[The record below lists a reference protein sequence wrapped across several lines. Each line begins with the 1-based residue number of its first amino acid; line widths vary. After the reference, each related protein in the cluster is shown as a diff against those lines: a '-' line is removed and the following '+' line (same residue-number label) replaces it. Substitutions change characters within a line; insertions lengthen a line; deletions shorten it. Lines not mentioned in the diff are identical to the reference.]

1 MIRSSPEPAKTV
13 AIKALIEDEG
23 TIGYED
29 ERNGMKSSTVS
40 S

>member
-1 MIRSSPEPAKTV
+1 MIRSSPVPAKTV

-23 TIGYED
+23 TIGYEN
-29 ERNGMKSSTVS
+29 ERSETKSSTVS